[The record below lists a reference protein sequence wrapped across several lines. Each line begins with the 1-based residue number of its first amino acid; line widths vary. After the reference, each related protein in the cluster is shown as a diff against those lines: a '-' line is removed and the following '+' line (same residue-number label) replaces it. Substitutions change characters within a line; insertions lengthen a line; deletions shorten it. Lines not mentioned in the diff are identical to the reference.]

1 VYYKPL
7 DAEQ

>member
-1 VYYKPL
+1 VTL